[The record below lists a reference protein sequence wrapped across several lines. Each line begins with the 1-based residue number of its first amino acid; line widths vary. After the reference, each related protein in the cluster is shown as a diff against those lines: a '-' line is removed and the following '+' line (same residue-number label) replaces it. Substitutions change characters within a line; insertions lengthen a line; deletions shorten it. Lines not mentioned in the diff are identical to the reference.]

1 MPAEMAFAPF
11 SNATKWHNGLR
22 PRRNCSSGN

>member
-11 SNATKWHNGLR
+11 SNVTKWQW
-22 PRRNCSSGN
+22 SSPSS